1 MTNMKLACCVGL
13 LASALYGCDGQQY
26 VGPNT
31 ALLSITDD
39 STGSEVVTACHY
51 IPVLLGSRV
60 EKTYVVDDLQAT
72 LSLTRTDVVVT
83 FQGSGAG
90 TEPFRATVAE
100 IEARGRSAANPPPG
114 YNVELGSGCAP
125 DY

>member
-1 MTNMKLACCVGL
+1 MKNMKLAACFGL
-13 LASALYGCDGQQY
+13 LAGALCGCDGQQY

-31 ALLSITDD
+31 ALLTITEN
-39 STGSEVVTACHY
+39 SAGSEVVTACHY

-72 LSLTRTDVVVT
+72 LSLTRSDVAVT

-90 TEPFRATVAE
+90 TEPFSATVAQ
-100 IEARGRSAANPPPG
+100 IEASGLRAENPPPG
-114 YNVELGSGCAP
+114 YSVELGSGCAP